1 MGSGLR
7 GDIEIGIGSDVGLG
21 LVGLIG
27 RKLEDRGTGPK
38 MDGIWLVVDKKFGE

>member
-1 MGSGLR
+1 M
-7 GDIEIGIGSDVGLG
+7 GSDVGSG

-38 MDGIWLVVDKKFGE
+38 MDGIWLAVDKKFGE